1 MKIGQ
6 WQKRYSALWNDQFW
20 EITYGENCKQQRNKL
35 QIFVKCIFLEEEN
48 N

>member
-35 QIFVKCIFLEEEN
+35 QEAELWGKKG
-48 N
+48 